1 MSEHVLTATEMQR
14 VRDRLYE
21 AAGIVLAPSKTQMV
35 TARLSRRVAALK
47 LPDLTAYLNHLD
59 GPHGASEE
67 QAFINSLTTN
77 KTSFFREPEHFDA
90 LVSQLAARG
99 PTRGEVRVW
108 CAASSTG
115 EEPWTLAMVL
125 HRALAAQGG
134 HARILATDIDTD
146 VLTRAERAVYPEE
159 CLDDVPAEH
168 RDVFVRGKGEA
179 AGEVRVRRALREMV
193 VFRQLNLRRPF
204 PLRGGFEA
212 IFCRNALIY
221 FSVEDQIDTVRRMA
235 ALLAPTGRL
244 YLGHSEG
251 LVGVRAGLRSVGRC
265 VFVDEQREAVARAG

>member
-1 MSEHVLTATEMQR
+1 MREHILTAAEMQR

-21 AAGIVLAPSKTQMV
+21 ATGIVLAPSKSQMV
-35 TARLSRRVAALK
+35 VARLSRRVAALG
-47 LPDLTAYLNHLD
+47 LPGISAYLDHLE
-59 GPHGASEE
+59 GREGAAE
-67 QAFINSLTTN
+67 QQSFVNALTTN

-90 LVSQLAARG
+90 LAAQLSG
-99 PTRGEVRVW
+99 PGAKPDGVRVW

-125 HRALAAQGG
+125 QKTLSARGAQ
-134 HARILATDIDTD
+134 ARILATDIDTD
-146 VLTRAERAVYPEE
+146 VLARAELAIYPDE
-159 CLDDVPAEH
+159 CLADVPAEH
-168 RDVFVRGKGEA
+168 HDAFVRGSAEA
-179 AGEVRVRRALREMV
+179 EGSVRVRRGLREMV
-193 VFRQLNLRRPF
+193 LFRQLNLRKAF
-204 PLRGGFEA
+204 PLRGPFDA

-221 FSVEDQIDTVRRMA
+221 FSLEDQIDTVRRMA

-265 VFVDEQREAVARAG
+265 VFVDDAHAEVARAG

>member
-1 MSEHVLTATEMQR
+1 VNEHVLTATEMQR

-35 TARLSRRVAALK
+35 TARLSRRVTALK

-59 GPHGASEE
+59 GPHGADEE
-67 QAFINSLTTN
+67 QAFVNALTTN
-77 KTSFFREPEHFDA
+77 KTSFFREPEHFDVLA
-90 LVSQLAARG
+90 EQLSG
-99 PTRGEVRVW
+99 HDPTRGEVRVW
-108 CAASSTG
+108 CAAASTG

-125 HRALAAQGG
+125 HRALAAQGAR
-134 HARILATDIDTD
+134 ARILATDIDTD
-146 VLTRAERAVYPEE
+146 VLIRAERAVYPEE
-159 CLDDVPAEH
+159 CLEDVPAEH
-168 RDVFVRGKGEA
+168 RDFFVRGRGEA
-179 AGEVRVRRALREMV
+179 SGEVRVRRALRESV

-204 PLRGGFEA
+204 PLRGGLEA

-221 FSVEDQIDTVRRMA
+221 FSLEDQIDTVRRLA
-235 ALLAPTGRL
+235 ALLSPTGRL

-265 VFVDEQREAVARAG
+265 VFIDDHREAVARAG